1 MSETT
6 TVTIGNRTF
15 ELDKTKAEEAFA
27 AKRIINGKDTMF
39 FNILPLKYQW
49 AYDQYRTMKNNHW
62 EPEDVIMQK
71 DIEQWRGNDLSDV
84 ERWIVKMAIGY
95 FSAAEGIVGD
105 NILHVVRHLVTA
117 PELKLMLGRHAH
129 EENIH
134 ADSLVYMISSLGINP
149 HECEAMFEDIPSI
162 KAKTEFVVNNSKDM
176 RHIGPHYLEGIH
188 GKQALAKNI
197 FLFGQVMEGTQ
208 FYGLFCMLLGLY
220 RQNKFPGIGTMFRY
234 TLRDECL
241 TEDHEL
247 LTPKGWVRI
256 PDLALELDE
265 APEVAQYHED
275 GTITFTPFTNPT
287 VSEVDHT
294 WQFANEQ
301 GHIDLQVS
309 DNHRMVMRTIV
320 AESRKEEGG
329 RVSRLKIEAAKDC
342 RHNPYSA
349 HVCAGKLNN
358 PAAQMTE
365 LNDVQRL
372 LIAYQADG
380 RTPREAC
387 DGSRAG
393 HVMLHFEFK
402 RLRKIHRLLALLER
416 LHLPAEYGP
425 SADGKTMITVRVSPE
440 LAACKRFGWVDLSR
454 VNSKWC
460 AEFIDELSYWD
471 GHRVGGGDNRI
482 TWGNT
487 DKSDVDIVQTI
498 AVLAGYRTHYKFIED
513 TRYEPAALYHRLQI
527 VRNRDYFRGNKITKT
542 KIEGKELVYGVT
554 VPTGML
560 LVRRNNAIGVTGNSQ
575 HIKNLKLLFQDLVRE
590 NPEIMTKDFR
600 EDLLETMAQ
609 GVELEKTFIRD
620 CLPVT
625 AVGLNVADF
634 ELYIDYIADRRLV
647 DIGLPPLTP
656 AGRRENP
663 FPWMAEMIDIKKE
676 TNFFEGRVT
685 EYQKSSALSNVS
697 DDDL

>member
-1 MSETT
+1 MSNII
-6 TVTIGNRTF
+6 TVTIGSRSF

-27 AKRIINGKDTMF
+27 AKKVINGRDTMF
-39 FNILPLKYQW
+39 FNLLPIKYQW
-49 AYDQYRTMKNNHW
+49 AYDQYKVMKSNHW

-71 DIEQWRGNDLSDV
+71 DIEQWRGSDLSDV

-105 NILHVVRHLVTA
+105 NILHVVRQLVTA

-162 KAKTEFVVNNSKDM
+162 KAKTDFVVSNSKGM
-176 RHIGPHYLEGIH
+176 RDTPDLTTVE

-234 TLRDECL
+234 TLRDECVL
-241 TEDHEL
+241 RDHDL
-247 LTPKGWVRI
+247 LTPAGWVGI
-256 PDLALELDE
+256 ATLKPTDK
-265 APEVAQYHED
+265 VAQYHED
-275 GTITFTPFTNPT
+275 GTITFTPFSNPT

-294 WQFANEQ
+294 WHFTNEQ
-301 GHIDLQVS
+301 GHLDLQVS
-309 DNHRMVMRTIV
+309 DNHRMIMRTIV
-320 AESRKEEGG
+320 AEARKDSG
-329 RVSRLKIEAAKDC
+329 RESRLKIEAAKDC

-349 HVCAGKLNN
+349 HICAGKLVNSQ
-358 PAAQMTE
+358 ACKLTSE
-365 LNDVQRL
+365 ERL
-372 LIAYQADG
+372 LIAFQADA
-380 RTPREAC
+380 RTPRKV
-387 DGSRAG
+387 DNGKFSGTVRL
-393 HVMLHFEFK
+393 VFK
-402 RLRKIHRLLALLER
+402 LKRPRKIERLRSLCKELE
-416 LHLPAEYGP
+416 LPLESKPAARGQT
-425 SADGKTMITVRVSPE
+425 AFTVYVDP
-440 LAACKRFGWVDLSR
+440 AAGACKRFASWVDLSK
-454 VNSKWC
+454 VDAAWC
-460 AEFIDELSYWD
+460 RDFIDELSYWD
-471 GHRVGGGDNRI
+471 GHRVDGGDNRI

-487 DKSDVDIVQTI
+487 NKSDVDIVQTI
-498 AVLAGYRTHYKFIED
+498 ASLAGYRTHYKFIED

-542 KIEGKELVYGVT
+542 KVEGKELVYGIT
-554 VPTGML
+554 VPSGML
-560 LVRRNNAIGVTGNSQ
+560 LVRRNNMIGVTGNSS
-575 HIKNLKLLFQDLVRE
+575 HVKNLRLLFLELVAE

-609 GVELEKTFIRD
+609 GVALEKTFIRD
-620 CLPVT
+620 CLPIA
-625 AVGLNVADF
+625 AVGLSVAEF
-634 ELYIDYIADRRLV
+634 EQYIDYMGDRRLMDV
-647 DIGLPPLTP
+647 GLPPLIP
-656 AGRRENP
+656 AGQRENP

-685 EYQKSSALSNVS
+685 EYQKSSALGIVN